1 MIQPLSQ
8 AFLGSTSGSVTIEQ
22 RPISKVNRPTKM
34 TVNSN
39 DFECDYMFG
48 CMCVEQDI
56 WKWELSDEALF
67 RDVETNLPK
76 PSHKGL

>member
-1 MIQPLSQ
+1 MTQPLSQ
-8 AFLGSTSGSVTIEQ
+8 AFPGSTSGSVTIEQ
-22 RPISKVNRPTKM
+22 RPTKM
-34 TVNSN
+34 TVNAN

-67 RDVETNLPK
+67 QDVETNLPK